1 MAIEILEIEGRA
13 GYPAVGDWASSG
25 HAAIAEEI
33 CSSFEIR
40 LTNREGEMVG
50 RELTVV
56 LLKHDHSGGTPGSKE
71 QPLSPIVP
79 KADR

>member
-13 GYPAVGDWASSG
+13 RYPAVG
-25 HAAIAEEI
+25 
-33 CSSFEIR
+33 
-40 LTNREGEMVG
+40 GEMVG

-56 LLKHDHSGGTPGSKE
+56 LLKRDHSGGTPGSKE
-71 QPLSPIVP
+71 EPLSPIVP